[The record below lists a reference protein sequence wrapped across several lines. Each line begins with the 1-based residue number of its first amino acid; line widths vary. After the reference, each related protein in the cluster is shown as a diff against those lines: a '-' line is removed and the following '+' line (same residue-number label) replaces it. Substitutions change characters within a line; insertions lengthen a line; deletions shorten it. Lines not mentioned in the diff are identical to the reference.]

1 MKNESKILIIEDDM
15 LLNDMTKRL
24 LTQHGYCATS
34 AYSGSE
40 ALLLIE
46 RSSFDLILLDLMLPG
61 IPGEIVLEKI
71 KNIIDIPIIGVSAKT
86 DIDSKVNLI
95 RNGADDYI
103 TKPFDNQEL
112 LVRIEAVLRRF
123 QKSTPKNNRK
133 TLRFKDLSL
142 DTEAMEAKIR
152 NTPITL
158 TRYEYLILQLL
169 MSSPSKVFTKNNI
182 FESVWNENFIGDDNA
197 INDLRTPLATA
208 NGYIQL
214 LQEQDLT
221 GEQKEYATIAGE
233 RISAVKL
240 LLDQLFE
247 FARIEADELKLN
259 CRNTDIHSVLRD
271 VVASYYGDFE
281 QKKCVPYIVIPN
293 PPAIIW
299 GDPDAL
305 TRIFSNVVYNAL
317 VHGEG
322 NYQITAAIEEAQTV
336 ITIKNAS
343 SSIQQE
349 DIPHLFDRF
358 YTTDQSRTKKTTGL
372 GLAIAQR
379 LVTRMGGQIVASLQ
393 NGIFAIQVVFPIVNS

>member
-1 MKNESKILIIEDDM
+1 MMVLCILLAM
-15 LLNDMTKRL
+15 LSLFLSLKLIYQRKLVQKVKKQIDFLIDRDTQTEIMVEKTDGTIQDLAASINHL
-24 LTQHGYCATS
+24 LKKYRSMGQ
-34 AYSGSE
+34 E
-40 ALLLIE
+40 IE
-46 RSSFDLILLDLMLPG
+46 RSDTLFRD
-61 IPGEIVLEKI
+61 
-71 KNIIDIPIIGVSAKT
+71 T
-86 DIDSKVNLI
+86 
-95 RNGADDYI
+95 I
-103 TKPFDNQEL
+103 T
-112 LVRIEAVLRRF
+112 
-123 QKSTPKNNRK
+123 S
-133 TLRFKDLSL
+133 LSH
-142 DTEAMEAKIR
+142 
-152 NTPITL
+152 
-158 TRYEYLILQLL
+158 
-169 MSSPSKVFTKNNI
+169 
-182 FESVWNENFIGDDNA
+182 
-197 INDLRTPLATA
+197 DLRTPLATA

-271 VVASYYGDFE
+271 VVVSYYGDFE

>member
-1 MKNESKILIIEDDM
+1 MMVLCILLAM
-15 LLNDMTKRL
+15 LSLFLSLKLIYQRKLVQKVKKQIDFLIDRDTQTEIMVEKTDGTIQDLAASINHL
-24 LTQHGYCATS
+24 LKKYRSMGQ
-34 AYSGSE
+34 E
-40 ALLLIE
+40 IE
-46 RSSFDLILLDLMLPG
+46 RSDTLFRD
-61 IPGEIVLEKI
+61 
-71 KNIIDIPIIGVSAKT
+71 T
-86 DIDSKVNLI
+86 
-95 RNGADDYI
+95 I
-103 TKPFDNQEL
+103 T
-112 LVRIEAVLRRF
+112 
-123 QKSTPKNNRK
+123 S
-133 TLRFKDLSL
+133 LSH
-142 DTEAMEAKIR
+142 
-152 NTPITL
+152 
-158 TRYEYLILQLL
+158 
-169 MSSPSKVFTKNNI
+169 
-182 FESVWNENFIGDDNA
+182 
-197 INDLRTPLATA
+197 DLRTPLATA
-208 NGYIQL
+208 NG
-214 LQEQDLT
+214 LT
-221 GEQKEYATIAGE
+221 GEQKEYVTIAGE

-299 GDPDAL
+299 GDPNAL

>member
-1 MKNESKILIIEDDM
+1 MLQIAIVEDEADLAQQTKDNVVRYLNEHGLEGNIAVFNDGMDIAENYKPIWDILLLDIEM
-15 LLNDMTKRL
+15 PLLNGMSAAQKIREQDATVVMIFITRMAKYAIK
-24 LTQHGYCATS
+24 GYEVDALDFILKPITYAQLSMKLPRAIERASQRQKHHLFVTVNGEKQRIESS
-34 AYSGSE
+34 AIYYIEVRGHWLYLHLHNQTLEVSGS
-40 ALLLIE
+40 
-46 RSSFDLILLDLMLPG
+46 
-61 IPGEIVLEKI
+61 
-71 KNIIDIPIIGVSAKT
+71 
-86 DIDSKVNLI
+86 
-95 RNGADDYI
+95 
-103 TKPFDNQEL
+103 
-112 LVRIEAVLRRF
+112 
-123 QKSTPKNNRK
+123 
-133 TLRFKDLSL
+133 
-142 DTEAMEAKIR
+142 
-152 NTPITL
+152 
-158 TRYEYLILQLL
+158 
-169 MSSPSKVFTKNNI
+169 
-182 FESVWNENFIGDDNA
+182 
-197 INDLRTPLATA
+197 
-208 NGYIQL
+208 
-214 LQEQDLT
+214 LQE
-221 GEQKEYATIAGE
+221 AGE

-247 FARIEADELKLN
+247 FVRIEADELKLN